1 MAFKKEKGLVALAT
15 AYINGEY
22 VYTKID
28 TFVAKDSLSI
38 TPDQMLDLDSTRN
51 AKGKLKRHV
60 LEHTASKI
68 EFTTP
73 YQDEDKLQ
81 RLMNILRKG
90 FALKDGETVENERKA
105 RIRYYDEYIDDYKT
119 GYFYNPNTTFN
130 YATTFNGKRY
140 VNGTRFELIEY

>member
-1 MAFKKEKGLVALAT
+1 MAFKVEKGLVAVAT
-15 AYINGEY
+15 SYINGEY

-28 TFVAKDSLSI
+28 NFVAKDSLNI
-38 TPDQMLDLDSTRN
+38 TPDQMLDLDSGRN
-51 AKGKLKRHV
+51 AKGVLKRNV

-90 FALKDGETVENERKA
+90 FSINDGKTVKKERKA
-105 RIRYYDEYIDDYKT
+105 RIRYYNEYTDDYSF

-130 YATTFNGKRY
+130 YATTSSGKRY